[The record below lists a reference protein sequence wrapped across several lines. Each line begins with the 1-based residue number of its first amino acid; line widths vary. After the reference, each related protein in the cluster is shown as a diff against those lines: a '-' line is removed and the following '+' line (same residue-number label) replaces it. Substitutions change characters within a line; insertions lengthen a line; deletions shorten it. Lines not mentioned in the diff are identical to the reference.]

1 MAYHV
6 RRSAPCAE
14 RDRSLHQQRLRP
26 GHRRR
31 VVSAAAQTDTEDRD
45 MVSGRGNAAAV
56 ETTERF
62 PPRLGSRWRT
72 RGSHIPTADHH
83 HRNEERTEDWT
94 APTRSGTLTARQTNG
109 NSGGKALKIRG
120 PFLLKTD
127 SPSTIHGHAES
138 RDLGFHSACESTRI
152 PSRRTSPSCSSR

>member
-1 MAYHV
+1 RHTRPDRESRPLRSPDRAPPRRLDHRDVESRARRMAYHV

-72 RGSHIPTADHH
+72 RDSHIPTADPHH

-109 NSGGKALKIRG
+109 NSGGKV
-120 PFLLKTD
+120 
-127 SPSTIHGHAES
+127 
-138 RDLGFHSACESTRI
+138 
-152 PSRRTSPSCSSR
+152 